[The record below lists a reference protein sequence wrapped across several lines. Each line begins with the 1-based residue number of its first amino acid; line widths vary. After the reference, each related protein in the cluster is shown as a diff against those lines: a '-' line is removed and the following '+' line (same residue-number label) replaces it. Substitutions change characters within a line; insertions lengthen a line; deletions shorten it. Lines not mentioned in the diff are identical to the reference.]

1 MKNSTGDR
9 IEEKYTRYINCEIDI
24 LELTIEEA
32 IFILEKDASVHYAE
46 DLLQEA
52 YKVILSDYKRVL
64 KENEEY
70 KNAINVVNKE
80 KADWI
85 RAYQEEKDKQFD
97 FINKISSNDSIPV
110 QKVKDKIEEIDKIYN
125 DIPEDEGNFA
135 KAILIKEKQ
144 VLQEL
149 LEGRE

>member
-1 MKNSTGDR
+1 MKENSIGED
-9 IEEKYTRYINCEIDI
+9 IKDIEKYISFTSKRENFSHDTDWNWNKD
-24 LELTIEEA
+24 LANKIE
-32 IFILEKDASVHYAE
+32 H
-46 DLLQEA
+46 
-52 YKVILSDYKRVL
+52 ILSDYKRVL

-149 LEGRE
+149 LEGRK

>member
-1 MKNSTGDR
+1 MVENSNEEDIKMLEKLDYLLDDVYSTGLVNDGER
-9 IEEKYTRYINCEIDI
+9 NKYQYAIE
-24 LELTIEEA
+24 
-32 IFILEKDASVHYAE
+32 H
-46 DLLQEA
+46 
-52 YKVILSDYKRVL
+52 ILSDYKRVL

-149 LEGRE
+149 LEGRK